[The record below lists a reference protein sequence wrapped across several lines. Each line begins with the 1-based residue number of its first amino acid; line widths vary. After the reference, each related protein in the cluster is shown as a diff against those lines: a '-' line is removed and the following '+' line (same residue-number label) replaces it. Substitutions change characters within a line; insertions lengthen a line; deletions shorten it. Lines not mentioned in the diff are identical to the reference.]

1 MQPAIFSAEIEQGVA
16 VRFELCADDAADEDE
31 MVARLV
37 KRFALAFER
46 HERAAEEWHTG
57 LPRRPRLVGE
67 PVLALGGEPVRCRLL
82 ADLQDIDPEMRR
94 VAQYRR
100 GARLVGDAH
109 RSEEHTS
116 ELQSLM
122 RISSA
127 VF

>member
-46 HERAAEEWHTG
+46 HERAAEERHTG

-82 ADLQDIDPEMRR
+82 ADFQDIDPEMPPRPP
-94 VAQYRR
+94 YRR
-100 GARLVGDAH
+100 GARLVGDATAGP
-109 RSEEHTS
+109 RGKEEG
-116 ELQSLM
+116 
-122 RISSA
+122 
-127 VF
+127 